1 MAATHTYR
9 LVSSYTCP
17 WVQRAAITLRAK
29 GVAYDITYI
38 DLKNKPEWFLKISP
52 HGKVPVLIVD
62 DQPLFESNAI
72 SEFLDEV
79 VSPRLHP
86 EDPLKRARHRAWMD
100 FIPEF
105 SKAMRGIYYAT
116 SAEEQREALKAA
128 PKRLAKLEAALTDER
143 GNDGPY
149 FSGDRLCL
157 VDTAYAPFLQ
167 RFALIEARMKTG
179 LLKDFPRVQTWS
191 DALMANE
198 VIRGSVVPHFM
209 SEFLVALRRHNAIT
223 APLFAAEAAE

>member
-1 MAATHTYR
+1 MAATHIYR

-38 DLKNKPEWFLKISP
+38 DLKNKPDWFLKISP

-62 DQPLFESNAI
+62 DQPL
-72 SEFLDEV
+72 DEV
-79 VSPRLHP
+79 VPPRLHP
-86 EDPLKRARHRAWMD
+86 EDPIKRARHRAWMD

-179 LLKDFPRVQTWS
+179 LLKEFPRVQTWS
-191 DALMANE
+191 DALMAND
-198 VIRGSVVPHFM
+198 VIKGSVVPHFM

-223 APLFAAEAAE
+223 ASLFAAEAAE

>member
-1 MAATHTYR
+1 MAERAYH

-29 GVAYDITYI
+29 GVAYEITYI
-38 DLKNKPEWFLKISP
+38 DLQNKPDWFLKISP

-62 DQPLFESNAI
+62 GQPLFESNAI

-79 VSPRLHP
+79 VQPRLHP

-100 FIPEF
+100 FLPDF
-105 SKAMRGIYYAT
+105 SRALRTIYYAT
-116 SAEEQREALKAA
+116 SDEEQRKGVTTA
-128 PKRLAKLEAALTDER
+128 PKQLAKLEAALAER

-167 RFALIEARMKTG
+167 RFALVEARLKTG
-179 LLKDFPRVQTWS
+179 LLKDFPKVRAWS
-191 DALMANE
+191 DALMAND
-198 VIRGSVVPHFM
+198 VVKGSVVPHFM
-209 SEFLVALRRHNAIT
+209 SEFRVALRRHNAVT
-223 APLFAAEAAE
+223 ASLFAAEAAE